1 MYDIRQ
7 FRPALYLLLILG
19 ITGFALASEQPGLW
33 VLSVAAVLLNAWL
46 VKHNLFRPLPR
57 LMANVVTI
65 AALAYVALI
74 VRQAIATPILVVGQF
89 LVLLQI
95 VKLYEQ
101 RANRDYAQLI
111 VLSLLLI
118 VAASISTAKLSFGTL
133 LVAYL
138 FLALYVCLLFHLKV
152 ETDHAKQAIGISED
166 RINPTTLRQD
176 QRYLARSMR
185 RFTGFVSVIAVTMA
199 IFVFLFFPRGTTGSL
214 LGPLQ
219 FRPSQTL
226 TGFSDQL
233 QFQNVARI
241 QQNPAVVAYV
251 NVWRDEQPV
260 QGTMPLLLRG
270 KTVQVYHGKD
280 APPQRGGGGAGGFVG
295 GGAGGGAW
303 QWSRTARGEPPR
315 DMRPGTATTF
325 PNARM
330 PAGAE
335 RWRQRVTLEPTGT
348 PVLFALGGVTQI
360 APIGFEERVQY
371 SADDLAIQV
380 SDPLRQRVAYEVVS
394 TNLLPDA
401 GAPDEAPAPSRR
413 RGGVLGASDDGNDT
427 PDLSRDPDA
436 ADDQIG
442 PRIRRGFRPPRVWRS
457 NIDPRIEEFAHRADV
472 SGADE
477 AGPLAPRRAR
487 DQRVTPLDLPIA
499 TNVERYLRTNYLYT
513 LDLTDAARAAGEDP
527 MVAFLYD
534 FKRGHCE
541 YFAGAMTLLCQS
553 LGMQARV
560 VLGFKCDEY
569 NDIGNYYVVRQSHAH
584 AWVEVLGDDGFWH
597 TFDPTGA
604 RSAPPPAPGM
614 FARLRNLF
622 NFMEFTWANSVIA
635 YDRESRA
642 NVWRNTENTLINTI
656 SNSSD
661 QVTRAKKWVSGGDP
675 SGAIFFLGSKAL
687 TIMIYLMV
695 AGLLGAIVW
704 FFVEKWRLRRR
715 ARRIGLGALPPHD
728 QLRLARQLGFYDDLL
743 RLLERHRIYRP
754 RHLTPMEFSQ
764 AVSFLPADA
773 FHSIRRMTEI
783 FYRVRFGKT
792 ELTPRQRTLLH
803 RAIDDLE
810 QSLRPQVPA

>member
-33 VLSVAAVLLNAWL
+33 VLSVSAVLLNAWL
-46 VKHNLFRPLPR
+46 VKHQLFRPLPR
-57 LMANVVTI
+57 LIANIVTI
-65 AALAYVALI
+65 AALGYVALV
-74 VRQAIATPILVVGQF
+74 VREAVATPILVVGQF

-118 VAASISTAKLSFGTL
+118 VAASISTAKMSFGAL
-133 LVAYL
+133 LIAYL

-185 RFTGFVSVIAVTMA
+185 RFTGFVSIFAVAMA

-241 QQNPAVVAYV
+241 QQNQAVVAYV
-251 NVWRDEQPV
+251 NVWRDEEPV
-260 QGTMPLLLRG
+260 AGTMPLLLRG
-270 KTVQVYHGKD
+270 KTVQVYHGKE
-280 APPQRGGGGAGGFVG
+280 APPQRGGGGAAGFVG
-295 GGAGGGAW
+295 GGTGGGAW
-303 QWSRTARGEPPR
+303 QWSRTARGDTPR
-315 DMRPGTATTF
+315 DLRPGTATVF
-325 PNARM
+325 LRVP
-330 PAGAE
+330 PGAE
-335 RWRQRVTLEPTGT
+335 RWRQRITLEPTGT
-348 PVLFALGGVTQI
+348 PVLFALAGVAQI
-360 APIGFEERVQY
+360 TPVAPFEERVQF
-371 SADDLAIQV
+371 SPDDLALQV
-380 SDPLRQRVAYEVVS
+380 SDPLRTRVAYEVVS
-394 TNLLPDA
+394 SNLLPDA
-401 GAPDEAPAPSRR
+401 GAPDEPSAPQSRGR
-413 RGGVLGASDDGNDT
+413 EARPDDNDAT
-427 PDLSRDPDA
+427 GDPA
-436 ADDQIG
+436 ADDDRAD
-442 PRIRRGFRPPRVWRS
+442 PRPRRGGFRPPRTWRS
-457 NIDPRIEEFAHRADV
+457 NIDPRIEEFARRADV

-477 AGPLAPRRAR
+477 AGPLVPRRPR
-487 DQRVTPLDLPIA
+487 DQRVTPLDIPIA
-499 TNVERYLRTNYLYT
+499 TNLERYLRTNYLYT

-569 NDIGNYYVVRQSHAH
+569 NDIGGYYVVRQSHAH
-584 AWVEVLGDDGFWH
+584 AWVEVLGDDGFWR

-604 RSAPPPAPGM
+604 RSAPPPQPGM
-614 FARLRNLF
+614 WARVRNLF

-635 YDRESRA
+635 YDRDSRA
-642 NVWRNTENTLINTI
+642 NVWRNTENSLINTI
-656 SNSSD
+656 SNSTD
-661 QVTRAKKWVSGGDP
+661 QVTRAKKWVSGTDP
-675 SGAIFFLGSKAL
+675 SGAIYFLGSKAL

-695 AGLLGAIVW
+695 AGLLSAVAW
-704 FFVEKWRLRRR
+704 FFIEKWRLRRR

-728 QLRLARQLGFYDDLL
+728 QLRLARQLGFYDDLV

-764 AVSFLPADA
+764 SVSFLPADA

-792 ELTPRQRTLLH
+792 ELTPRQRQLLH
-803 RAIDDLE
+803 RAIDELGR
-810 QSLRPQVPA
+810 SLQPQVV

>member
-7 FRPALYLLLILG
+7 FRPSLYLLLILG
-19 ITGFALASEQPGLW
+19 MTGFAIASESAGLW
-33 VLSVAAVLLNAWL
+33 VLAVAAILLNAWL
-46 VKHNLFRPLPR
+46 VKHKLFRPLPR
-57 LMANVVTI
+57 LLANVITI
-65 AALAYVALI
+65 GALLYVFFI
-74 VRQAIATPILVVGQF
+74 VRDAVATPILVVGQF

-118 VAASISTAKLSFGTL
+118 VAASISTAKLSFGAL
-133 LVAYL
+133 LVVYL

-152 ETDHAKQAIGISED
+152 ETDHAKQAIGISEE
-166 RINPTTLRQD
+166 RVNPATLRQD
-176 QRYLARSMR
+176 QRYLSRSMR
-185 RFTGFVSVIAVTMA
+185 RFTGFVSVIAVSMA
-199 IFVFLFFPRGTTGSL
+199 IVVFLFFPRGSTGSL

-251 NVWRDEQPV
+251 SLWRDGQAV

-270 KTVQVYHGKD
+270 KTMQVYHGKD
-280 APPQRGGGGAGGFVG
+280 GPSRDGFAGAASA
-295 GGAGGGAW
+295 GAGGGAW
-303 QWSRTARGEPPR
+303 QWTRSAPNAPVL
-315 DMRPGTATTF
+315 DVRPGLPTNF
-325 PNARM
+325 ENERM
-330 PAGAE
+330 PAAGE

-348 PVLFALGGVTQI
+348 PVLFAMGGVTQFTPV
-360 APIGFEERVQY
+360 APFDERVQY
-371 SADDLAIQV
+371 SAEDLGVQV
-380 SDPLRQRVAYEVVS
+380 IDPLKTRVVYEVVS
-394 TNLLPDA
+394 TNVLPDA
-401 GAPDEAPAPSRR
+401 GPPDEARPVAQPSGPSSLRDRFLGRARDLVAP
-413 RGGVLGASDDGNDT
+413 DDNDA
-427 PDLSRDPDA
+427 PP
-436 ADDQIG
+436 Q
-442 PRIRRGFRPPRVWRS
+442 IRRGRRGSSSSRLWRS
-457 NIDPRIEEFAHRADV
+457 NIDPRVEQFARREEV
-472 SGADE
+472 SGSDE
-477 AGPLAPRRAR
+477 QGALAPRRDKA
-487 DQRVTPLDLPIA
+487 QRVTGLDLGIA
-499 TNVERYLRTNYLYT
+499 TNVERFLRTNYLYT

-560 VLGFKCDEY
+560 VIGFKSDEY

-604 RSAPPPAPGM
+604 RSAPPAQASVWQRM
-614 FARLRNLF
+614 RNLL
-622 NFMEFTWANSVIA
+622 NFMEFKWASSVIA
-635 YDRESRA
+635 YDRDSRA
-642 NVWRNTENTLINTI
+642 NVWRNTENSLVNTI
-656 SNSSD
+656 SNSST
-661 QVTRAKKWVSGGDP
+661 QVNRAKKWVTGSDEQG
-675 SGAIFFLGSKAL
+675 SIFVLGSKVV
-687 TIMIYLMV
+687 TVMIYLML
-695 AGLLGAIVW
+695 AGLLGAVAW

-743 RLLERHRIYRP
+743 RLLERHRIVRP

-764 AVSFLPADA
+764 SVSFLPADA

-792 ELTPRQRTLLH
+792 ELTARQRTLMH

-810 QSLRPQVPA
+810 RSLQPQAI

>member
-19 ITGFALASEQPGLW
+19 ITGFAIASEQPGLW

-46 VKHNLFRPLPR
+46 VKHKMFRPLPR
-57 LMANVVTI
+57 LVANVVTI
-65 AALAYVALI
+65 GALGYVALI
-74 VRQAIATPILVVGQF
+74 VREAVATPILVVGQF

-185 RFTGFVSVIAVTMA
+185 RFTGFVSVIAVAMA
-199 IFVFLFFPRGTTGSL
+199 VFVFLFFPRGTTGSL

-251 NVWRDEQPV
+251 TVWRDEQPV
-260 QGTMPLLLRG
+260 AGTMPLLLRG
-270 KTVQVYHGKD
+270 KTMQVYHGKD
-280 APPQRGGGGAGGFVG
+280 APPPRGGGIAGFVG
-295 GGAGGGAW
+295 GGGSGGGGAW
-303 QWSRTARGEPPR
+303 QWSRAARGDPPR
-315 DMRPGTATTF
+315 DMRPGNATIF
-325 PNARM
+325 PNPRM
-330 PAGAE
+330 PSDVD
-335 RWRQRVTLEPTGT
+335 RWRQRITLEPTGT
-348 PVLFALGGVTQI
+348 TVLFAMGGVTQI
-360 APIGFEERVQY
+360 TPVAPFEERVQY
-371 SADDLAIQV
+371 SSDDLAVQV
-380 SDPLRQRVAYEVVS
+380 TDPLKQRVAYDVVS
-394 TNLLPDA
+394 TNVLPDG
-401 GAPDEAPAPSRR
+401 GATDNQAQPSARGRAIGVRDDQNAVSDDNDADANEDPADARGRR
-413 RGGVLGASDDGNDT
+413 RLG
-427 PDLSRDPDA
+427 
-436 ADDQIG
+436 
-442 PRIRRGFRPPRVWRS
+442 PPLRAWRS
-457 NIDPRIEEFAHRADV
+457 NIDPRIEEFARRADV

-477 AGPLAPRRAR
+477 TGPLAPRRPR
-487 DQRVTPLDLPIA
+487 EQRATPLDLPIA

-569 NDIGNYYVVRQSHAH
+569 NDIGGYYVVRQSHAH

-614 FARLRNLF
+614 WARVRNLF

-635 YDRESRA
+635 YDRDSRA

-656 SNSSD
+656 SNSTD

-704 FFVEKWRLRRR
+704 FLIEKWRLRRR
-715 ARRIGLGALPPHD
+715 ARRIGLGALPPQD
-728 QLRLARQLGFYDDLL
+728 QLRLARQLGFYDDLV

-764 AVSFLPADA
+764 SVSFLPADA

-792 ELTPRQRTLLH
+792 ELTPRQRQLLH

-810 QSLRPQVPA
+810 QSLQPQVV